1 MTKLLVI
8 PDVHGRTF
16 WKQATQEHKDNV
28 DRIIFIGDYLDS
40 YDYEGISQRDT
51 VDNFKEIITFKK
63 ENEDKTILLLGNHD
77 LPYFIKEFD
86 YRIRFD
92 YENQKDIGA
101 LFKENIQYF
110 KLAHEEDVN
119 GKKYLFTHAGL
130 MNSWVERNKEII
142 GEPTVDNLNKLLGLT
157 RGIAAL
163 SELSSYRSWIGEK
176 SGSVVWSDVREKIDD
191 KSSADN
197 IIPNEDSIVEMYDY
211 QIFGHTQLEKEPII
225 TDKWACID
233 CRCAFLLDTDGTLTK
248 S

>member
-8 PDVHGRTF
+8 PDVHSRAF
-16 WKQATQEHKDNV
+16 WKDATEKHANECDKIV
-28 DRIIFIGDYLDS
+28 FLGDFTDAYED
-40 YDYEGISQRDT
+40 EGIT
-51 VDNFKEIITFKK
+51 KK
-63 ENEDKTILLLGNHD
+63 EAIKTLEEVIEYKLNNEDKVVLLLGNHD

-92 YENQKDIGA
+92 YENQKEIGA

-110 KLAHEEDVN
+110 KLAHEEDVS

-142 GEPTVDNLNKLLGLT
+142 GEPTVDNLNKLLDLT

-176 SGSVVWSDVREKIDD
+176 SGSIVWSDVREKIDD
-191 KSSADN
+191 KSSVNN